1 MLKLLAKFF
10 SKADPFEWEEDDPE
24 VTDLLLAID
33 SATTEAAKCAVD
45 NDWSGVHRNQSLVG
59 KLNSQLYEHRLIEEL
74 DKTGAF
80 DGTDS

>member
-33 SATTEAAKCAVD
+33 SATIEAAKCAVD
-45 NDWSGVHRNQSLVG
+45 NDWSGVYRNQALVR

-80 DGTDS
+80 DGADS

>member
-45 NDWSGVHRNQSLVG
+45 ND
-59 KLNSQLYEHRLIEEL
+59 
-74 DKTGAF
+74 
-80 DGTDS
+80 

>member
-24 VTDLLLAID
+24 VTDLLMAID

-45 NDWSGVHRNQSLVG
+45 NDWEGVYRNRAIIKVLQA
-59 KLNSQLYEHRLIEEL
+59 QLAKQEA
-74 DKTGAF
+74 T
-80 DGTDS
+80 DG